1 MSPVQLPGSS
11 STPYWESSLNT
22 IEKSKPWQ
30 SFRPLE
36 LRISWTSP
44 STPDSR
50 RCGWAGPRWSRWRCC
65 PHPGRRGRVAPPL
78 NPPSAEV
85 SSGGKHLKKIISSEK
100 SVVHWLSVCDRLER
114 QNCARFVFSDAI
126 TFKNHSFYNQWN
138 LKLFTNKNFAFCAGT
153 YEALWGTTPKVVL
166 FAFCWTLHFSIMRH
180 GNDSWL
186 MWSKKLFYLSFLILS
201 ISRGQWNHIM

>member
-50 RCGWAGPRWSRWRCC
+50 RCGWAGPRWSRWRRC

-100 SVVHWLSVCDRLER
+100 SVVHWLSVCERLKR

-138 LKLFTNKNFAFCAGT
+138 LKLFTNTICAFCTGD
-153 YEALWGTTPKVVL
+153 YEALWGTNPKS
-166 FAFCWTLHFSIMRH
+166 CS
-180 GNDSWL
+180 
-186 MWSKKLFYLSFLILS
+186 
-201 ISRGQWNHIM
+201 